1 MVESIIPLD
10 VFSNFH
16 PIYNTEGL
24 KNPGEEILA
33 LLTAPVWEPLDHIL
47 LVIVVEPLSAH
58 W

>member
-33 LLTAPVWEPLDHIL
+33 LLTAPV
-47 LVIVVEPLSAH
+47 
-58 W
+58 